1 MWTDPLP
8 SIKIRLIIV
17 VTFFD
22 ILILWTS
29 YEHFKIYKTF
39 KIFNADTLFEKLKYK
54 KNYEVEI
61 FTRDNI
67 LTCKFDIGQYPL

>member
-8 SIKIRLIIV
+8 NIKIRLIIV

-39 KIFNADTLFEKLKYK
+39 TIFNADILFEKLKYK

-67 LTCKFDIGQYPL
+67 LVNLI